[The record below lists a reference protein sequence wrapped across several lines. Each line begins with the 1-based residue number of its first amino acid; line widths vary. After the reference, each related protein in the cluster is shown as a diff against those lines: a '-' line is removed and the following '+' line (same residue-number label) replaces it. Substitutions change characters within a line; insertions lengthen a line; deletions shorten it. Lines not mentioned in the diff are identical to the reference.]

1 MESSDVSVSDAILAT
16 QYNNLR
22 LDRLPLGSIVMFAG
36 TTPPSNWL
44 LCDGEE
50 YNRVDYPDLF
60 ALIGVSFGDGDG
72 SITFDLPY
80 MQGFFAC
87 GNSATKSIGTSGG
100 GSLTLSTTNLP
111 SHTHTISN
119 QVAHNHSFNTSVS
132 SGSDRGFSM
141 TGNLSGASNVS
152 WSLNLPHNH
161 TGITALT
168 GSGTPINILPSYM
181 AFYYIIKTIG

>member
-1 MESSDVSVSDAILAT
+1 MESSDVSVADSILAA
-16 QYNNLR
+16 QYNFLR

-36 TTPPSNWL
+36 NTPPANWL

-60 ALIGVSFGDGDG
+60 ALIGISFGDGDG
-72 SITFDLPY
+72 STTFDLPY

-87 GNSATKSIGTSGG
+87 GNSATKSIGITGG
-100 GSLTLSTTNLP
+100 GSLTLSTANLP
-111 SHTHTISN
+111 SHTHAIST
-119 QVAHNHSFNTSVS
+119 QATHTHIFYDDS
-132 SGSDRGFSM
+132 SGGILNGFDDN
-141 TGNLSGASNVS
+141 TGSGGGNDIT
-152 WSLNLPHNH
+152 NIDHNH

-168 GSGTPINILPSYM
+168 GSGTPITILPAYM